1 MSTPETTIDTLTN
14 LLRDNRAYDIPI
26 EFIDDKYGLDMRG
39 VHRDDPVNIIQ
50 TTLYT
55 YLRDT
60 FRKLV
65 RCGKSNIQ
73 PSKIPK
79 YPIHSINNKK
89 YLSNPVYGQQILL
102 KNPVPL
108 IHAETNESFQLI
120 LTILNDQ
127 NQRIRELEEV
137 LSSQPSNYS
146 SLHKNTSISPTNIYN
161 VANGDAL

>member
-1 MSTPETTIDTLTN
+1 MSTSETTIDTLTN

-79 YPIHSINNKK
+79 YPTQINDNKK
-89 YLSNPVYGQQILL
+89 YLSTYLIKQILL
-102 KNPVPL
+102 KNPSVVN
-108 IHAETNESFQLI
+108 TTTESFQLI